1 MKVEEVDFA
10 KYQDPKFRAA
20 AKLLHALKHSWVRAA
35 FHKQSFNHPER
46 FVRTGQGLYRLKADA

>member
-10 KYQDPKFRAA
+10 KHQDPKFRAA
-20 AKLLHALKHSWVRAA
+20 TELLHALKHRWVRAVSD
-35 FHKQSFNHPER
+35 KQSFNNPER